1 MSAIDDL
8 KNGAE
13 QPRHVSIDLT
23 QMGNKN
29 ERRSL
34 SLEDVVKTKSTVD
47 DTNAINQTDSNQTY
61 IQSILDT
68 ENPNSDFMKHVAE
81 KEQEAAEWIAEQ
93 NEKNALAKEAAEH
106 ELDKDDDDDEL
117 DDRGGVAIDITKP
130 PVEED
135 LENPEMTAGEDLSN
149 SEVVS
154 FDLTSNND
162 DEEKEPV
169 KDDTAVHEVEE
180 TKEEPVEVV
189 TEPTPIPEAAP
200 KKKEE
205 KKKEIFKSDIDLEVD
220 QETESSLEDD
230 KTDEEETTVLD
241 DNTDDNEEYN
251 RLRQITS
258 ERLKPVA
265 LNLDLSSFTIAKKA
279 KVDVGDALKAYKA
292 KVSKWVLFNQKC
304 TVHMKEFSGSELE
317 TMMEYYQASRRSAD
331 AMRRMYNMIYDHIAS
346 AKPANFETW
355 LKVTPFSDLDNYFF
369 AIYIASF
376 NGANYIP
383 IDCTNNECGKSYITE
398 NVDIMNSM
406 VHFETKEERDKFT
419 DLYKS
424 EAKAI
429 SSGVYVSEVVPL
441 NYKIAI
447 GFKEASLW
455 DIIEINS
462 IDTATANEFSSIIE
476 YIPYIDNLYLID
488 MENNRLTPVGYNTYP
503 ENPQKTTRA
512 KIKKYNKVFSA
523 LTVDEFTPVK
533 AYVSALL
540 DKTSRGISYVIPE
553 TTCPECGHV
562 NPERPIQQG
571 QVADMVFTRC
581 QLGALVTT
589 SIN

>member
-13 QPRHVSIDLT
+13 QTNHVNIDLT
-23 QMGNKN
+23 QVGRS

-34 SLEDVVKTKSTVD
+34 SLEDVVKNKSTVD
-47 DTNAINQTDSNQTY
+47 DTNAINETDTNQTY

-81 KEQEAAEWIAEQ
+81 KQQEAAAWMAEQ
-93 NEKNALAKEAAEH
+93 EEKRALAN
-106 ELDKDDDDDEL
+106 ELDETDKEDDDDEEL
-117 DDRGGVAIDITKP
+117 DDRGGTVIDMTKP
-130 PVEED
+130 SSVVEED
-135 LENPEMTAGEDLSN
+135 LSDPDMTEGEDLSD
-149 SEVVS
+149 SEIVS
-154 FDLTSNND
+154 FDLTSD
-162 DEEKEPV
+162 DEDEEKEDEPMNEE
-169 KDDTAVHEVEE
+169 AVQ
-180 TKEEPVEVV
+180 VV
-189 TEPTPIPEAAP
+189 TEETPLPEPTPV
-200 KKKEE
+200 KKEE
-205 KKKEIFKSDIDLEVD
+205 KKKEVFTSDIDLEVD
-220 QETESSLEDD
+220 QETESSLED
-230 KTDEEETTVLD
+230 KSDEEEIVALD
-241 DNTDDNEEYN
+241 DASDDNEEYN

-258 ERLKPVA
+258 ERLKPVS

-279 KVDVGDALKAYKA
+279 KVDVGDVLKTYKA

-317 TMMEYYQASRRSAD
+317 TMMEYYQAARRSAD

-383 IDCTNNECGKSYITE
+383 IDCTNKECGKSYITE

-406 VHFETKEERDKFT
+406 VHFDTKEERDKFT
-419 DLYKS
+419 DLYRS

-429 SSGVYVSEVVPL
+429 SSGLYATEIIPL
-441 NYKIAI
+441 NYQVAI

-462 IDTATANEFSSIIE
+462 IDNATANEFSSIIE
-476 YIPYIDNLYLID
+476 YMPYIDNLYIIN
-488 MENNRLTPVGYNTYP
+488 METHQLTPIGYNKFP
-503 ENPQKTTRA
+503 ENPQKTTRSR
-512 KIKKYNKVFSA
+512 IKKYNKVFSA

-533 AYVSALL
+533 AYISALL
-540 DKTSRGISYVIPE
+540 DKTSRGVSYVIPE